1 MPNFQTQR
9 RVAHSAAQMF
19 ELVADVEQY
28 PQFVPMCTGLRVRSR
43 DTDAEGRAVL
53 VAAMDVGYKAIRETF
68 ASKVTLDRARLRIEV
83 DYLDG
88 PFRQGQNVWSFA
100 DLEGGA
106 ASRVE
111 FSIQYE
117 FKSRVLALLMGSMFD
132 AAFRRF
138 AQAFEARADAVYGRG
153 G

>member
-9 RVAHSAAQMF
+9 RVAHSAAEMF
-19 ELVADVEQY
+19 DLVADVEQY

-43 DTDAEGRAVL
+43 SMDGEGREVL
-53 VAAMDVGYKAIRETF
+53 IAAMDVGYKAIRETF
-68 ASKVTLDRARLRIEV
+68 ASKVTLDRARLQVVV

-88 PFRQGQNVWSFA
+88 PFKQGRNIWSFA

-106 ASRVE
+106 ASRVD
-111 FSIQYE
+111 FAISYE
-117 FKSRVLALLMGSMFD
+117 FRSRVLALLMGSMFD